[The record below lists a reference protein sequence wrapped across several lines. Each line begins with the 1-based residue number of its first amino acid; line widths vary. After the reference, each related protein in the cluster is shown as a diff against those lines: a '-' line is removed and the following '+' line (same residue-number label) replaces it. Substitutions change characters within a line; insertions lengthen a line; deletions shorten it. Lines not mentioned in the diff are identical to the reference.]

1 MSDASA
7 LDPSVR
13 RAVADRLER
22 LITVDV
28 SARGV
33 IDVLYE
39 AARAEHT
46 EPLLDFA
53 ASLLLPR
60 LRAGAALF
68 ILTGYPTKT
77 WFTPGL
83 TECDGPVGAA
93 SLGRMLHLACG
104 ITPIFLVESHLARF
118 MVAAARA
125 AGFIVAPESAVL
137 ARGRRP
143 APVRAASVS
152 PFPVEIGEAAREADR
167 LLNAADPA
175 AIVAIEMPG
184 LGRNGSFHT
193 STGLGVPSQYVPR
206 FEVLLRAAGG
216 RGVPSVGI
224 ADGGAEIGMGR
235 IEQAI
240 RERVPFGAK
249 CKCPCGDGMASHVS
263 TDALVL
269 ATISNWGGHALGM
282 LISAVVGRTEAL
294 HDGALELEMIRACVH
309 EGAVDGMAPGVGLSV
324 DGLDATGN
332 AAMAD
337 LLRRTVTSALERMPR
352 GSPR

>member
-1 MSDASA
+1 MKTSTD
-7 LDPSVR
+7 LDGSI
-13 RAVADRLER
+13 RAAIAERLER
-22 LITVDV
+22 LITIDV

-33 IDVLYE
+33 IDVLYDAGRKE
-39 AARAEHT
+39 QSG
-46 EPLLDFA
+46 PLLDFA

-60 LRAGAALF
+60 LRSGATVF

-93 SLGRMLHLACG
+93 SLGRMLNLACG
-104 ITPIFLVESHLARF
+104 VIPVFMIESRLSRF

-125 AGFIVAPESAVL
+125 AGFIVAPEGATL
-137 ARGRRP
+137 GRETRP
-143 APVRAASVS
+143 APVRATSVL
-152 PFPVEIGEAAREADR
+152 PFPVEIDEAEREAAR
-167 LLNAADPA
+167 LLGVADPA

-184 LGRNGSFHT
+184 VGRNGSFHT
-193 STGLGVPSQYVPR
+193 STGLGVPSEYVPR
-206 FEVLLRAAGG
+206 FEVLLRAAAE

-235 IEQAI
+235 IEHAI
-240 RERVPFGAK
+240 RERVPYGAK
-249 CKCPCGDGMASHVS
+249 CKCPCGDGMASHVA

-282 LISAVVGRTEAL
+282 LIAALVGRTDVL
-294 HDGALELEMIRACVH
+294 HDGPLELEMVKACVH

-324 DGLDATGN
+324 DGLDVTGN
-332 AAMAD
+332 AAMVD
-337 LLRRTVTSALERMPR
+337 LLRRTVMSALERMPR
-352 GSPR
+352 KQS

>member
-1 MSDASA
+1 MNSPSAPDA
-7 LDPSVR
+7 SVR
-13 RAVADRLER
+13 RAIAERLER
-22 LITVDV
+22 LITIDV

-33 IDVLYE
+33 IDILYE
-39 AARAEHT
+39 AARAERSG
-46 EPLLDFA
+46 PLLDFA

-60 LRAGAALF
+60 LRPGATLF

-104 ITPIFLVESHLARF
+104 TTPIFLVESRLARF

-125 AGFIVAPESAVL
+125 AGFIVAPEPALL
-137 ARGRRP
+137 AREARP
-143 APVRAASVS
+143 APVRAAAVL
-152 PFPVEIGEAAREADR
+152 PFPLEVSEAEREADR
-167 LLNAADPA
+167 LLAAHDPA

-184 LGRNGSFHT
+184 LGRSGAFHT
-193 STGLGVPSQYVPR
+193 STGLGVPSELVPR
-206 FEVLLRAAGG
+206 FEVLLRAAAA

-249 CKCPCGDGMASHVS
+249 CRCPCGDGMASHVP

-282 LISAVVGRTEAL
+282 LVSAAVGRTDGL
-294 HDGALELEMIRACVH
+294 HDGALEMDMIRACVH

-337 LLRRTVTSALERMPR
+337 LLRRTVTSVLERVPR
-352 GSPR
+352 D